1 VLLLPPTRHN
11 ADFHVAAPIRQDNPT
26 YPPLA
31 KRLQVTGTVRID
43 AFVGKDGRAHSLK
56 VVSGDPRLSSAT
68 LAAVSNWTFRP
79 AQLDGESV
87 ESEVTISVNF
97 DLH

>member
-1 VLLLPPTRHN
+1 MLLLPPPRHN
-11 ADFHVAAPIRQDNPT
+11 ADFHVAAPIRQDNPI
-26 YPPLA
+26 YPPQA
-31 KRLQVTGTVRID
+31 KKQQITGTVRID

-56 VVSGDPRLSSAT
+56 VIAGDPRLSSAS
-68 LAAVSNWTFRP
+68 LAAVSDWTFRP

-87 ESEVTISVNF
+87 ESEVTISINF

>member
-1 VLLLPPTRHN
+1 MNDEIDSVN
-11 ADFHVAAPIRQDNPT
+11 DGAPASGMNN
-26 YPPLA
+26 
-31 KRLQVTGTVRID
+31 GTVRID

-56 VVSGDPRLSSAT
+56 VISGDPRLSSAT